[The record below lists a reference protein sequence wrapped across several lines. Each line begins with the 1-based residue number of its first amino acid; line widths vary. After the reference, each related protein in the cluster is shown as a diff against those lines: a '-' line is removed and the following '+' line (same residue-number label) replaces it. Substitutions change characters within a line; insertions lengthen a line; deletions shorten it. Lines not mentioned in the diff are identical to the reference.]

1 RGRPRRVHPARNG
14 SPRRAAVRRLPLRPQ
29 ARAHSQEA
37 RQGSQGTRVAGG
49 YGDGGRT
56 PRVLVDGKKSPA
68 ALFVPA
74 RPWPAP
80 CGPTFGRPNSLMRIC
95 RTVAAFSPAKGGART
110 ASTAITSAAEHFM
123 ADLGARTFAGCS
135 LPGSDVG

>member
-1 RGRPRRVHPARNG
+1 RV
-14 SPRRAAVRRLPLRPQ
+14 
-29 ARAHSQEA
+29 
-37 RQGSQGTRVAGG
+37 TGG

-56 PRVLVDGKKSPA
+56 ARVLVDGKKSPA
-68 ALFVPA
+68 ALFVPV

-80 CGPTFGRPNSLMRIC
+80 CGPTFGRPNSLLRIC

-110 ASTAITSAAEHFM
+110 AFAAITSAAEDFV
-123 ADLGARTFAGCS
+123 AEPGAQTFAGCS